1 MENNELCAIC
11 GKRRPSVYVT
21 QMNPDGSHG
30 ETKKVCLYCAYKMGL
45 PQIQDFMKRFG
56 ITEENLESVSDD
68 FDEMMRNMEEN
79 GGLPDALSGANEALE
94 GGDDSGEDN
103 GGTDGSDSGNGENG
117 SGSDGDGSD
126 SGDGENGGDGVEGKD
141 AESRKSATNTPNLGD
156 IMKMMGGLFGGLNG
170 LFPNGQ
176 QRGPQGGAPGSGPA
190 NGRQNPRASGEN
202 GGAQGQAGGEADAS
216 KKGGQEF
223 SLKKFKFLS
232 NYGIDLN
239 EKARQGK
246 IDNIV
251 GRDRETD
258 RVIQIL
264 NRRTKNNPAL
274 VGEPGV
280 GKTAI
285 AEGLALRIV
294 RKQVP
299 YKLLDKVVVMLDLT
313 AIVAGTQFRGQFE
326 SRMKGTIDE
335 VKKAGNIILVIDEV
349 HNIIGAGEAE
359 GSLNAA
365 NILKPAL
372 SRGEIQVIG
381 TTTLKEYRKY
391 IEKDGA
397 LERRFQPV
405 MVEEP
410 SVAETIEILKGIRDT
425 YEKYHFVHISDELLT
440 DCVKLSERYISDRFL
455 PDKAIDV
462 LDEACSRANLRNKV
476 PEEISAKE
484 SEKKR
489 IEATLADVDAKI
501 DSAQTKPAV
510 VKKEDGQEE
519 TSVVDDAELELFRQ
533 RADIRVEIAK
543 IDSEI
548 EALKNGMYI
557 DVSYDDVA
565 RVIETWTGIPVK
577 MISAEE
583 AERLL
588 GLEESLKKRV
598 IGQDRAVG
606 CVARAIRRN
615 RSGFRKR
622 FKPSSF
628 IFAGP
633 TGVGKTELVKQL
645 TVELFGTVESMIRL
659 DMSEYMEKHTV
670 SKLIGSPPG
679 YVGYDEAGQLTEK
692 VRRHPYSVILF
703 DEIEKAH
710 PDVFNML
717 LQILDDGR
725 LTDSQGRV
733 VNFEN
738 TVIILTTNAYG
749 KKNGI
754 TLGFGSGSQD
764 GDAQAAA
771 EAALKKIFRP
781 EFLNR
786 IDEIVIFDSLSDESL
801 RKIVNLM
808 LEEVAAQCRDRGI
821 SMEVTEA
828 AIDTIVK
835 NGYEEEYGARP
846 LRRYIQ
852 KNIEDEL
859 AERALRTG
867 LEGVKTVKVDSDG
880 TNITVTEIR

>member
-1 MENNELCAIC
+1 ML
-11 GKRRPSVYVT
+11 G
-21 QMNPDGSHG
+21 
-30 ETKKVCLYCAYKMGL
+30 
-45 PQIQDFMKRFG
+45 QI
-56 ITEENLESVSDD
+56 EE
-68 FDEMMRNMEEN
+68 
-79 GGLPDALSGANEALE
+79 GGLPDELK
-94 GGDDSGEDN
+94 DMM
-103 GGTDGSDSGNGENG
+103 
-117 SGSDGDGSD
+117 
-126 SGDGENGGDGVEGKD
+126 NGGDAPGSGEENDTDEEDIDDKD
-141 AESRKSATNTPNLGD
+141 AESKKSATNTPDFDRMMRDARNMLPNLGA
-156 IMKMMGGLFGGLNG
+156 LFS
-170 LFPNGQ
+170 
-176 QRGPQGGAPGSGPA
+176 R
-190 NGRQNPRASGEN
+190 RQNPNASEQNSPKKDEN
-202 GGAQGQAGGEADAS
+202 TRVNQNKQNKQNEENKAGDGFDI
-216 KKGGQEF
+216 KKY
-223 SLKKFKFLS
+223 KFLS

-239 EKARQGK
+239 EKARNGAL
-246 IDNIV
+246 DRVV

-274 VGEPGV
+274 IGEPGV

-285 AEGLALRIV
+285 AEGLAQRIV
-294 RKQVP
+294 RKEVP
-299 YKLLDKVVVMLDLT
+299 FGLQNKVVVALDLT
-313 AIVAGTQFRGQFE
+313 ALVAGTQFRGQFE
-326 SRMKGTIDE
+326 SRMKGTIDD
-335 VKKAGNIILVIDEV
+335 VKKAGNIILVIDEL

-410 SVAETIEILKGIRDT
+410 TVADTIEILKGLRKI
-425 YEKYHFVHISDELLT
+425 YEEYHSVRISDSLLE

-462 LDEACSRANLRNKV
+462 FDEACSRANLRNKV
-476 PEEISAKE
+476 PEMIHEKKAEISAVR
-484 SEKKR
+484 SE
-489 IEATLADVDAKI
+489 IQKI
-501 DSAQTKPAV
+501 DAEIADSQSKPAV
-510 VKKEDGQEE
+510 VRQQDGSDA
-519 TSVVDDAELELFRQ
+519 TVVDDAETELYRR
-533 RADIRVEIAK
+533 RADKTQEIAR
-543 IDSEI
+543 INSEI
-548 EALKNGMYI
+548 EALEANSRV
-557 DVSYDDVA
+557 DVTYEDVA
-565 RVIETWTGIPVK
+565 KVIETWTGIPVQ

-588 GLEESLKKRV
+588 KLEDELKQHV
-598 IGQDRAVG
+598 IGQDRAVS

-645 TVELFGTVESMIRL
+645 SILLFGTTESMIRL

-670 SKLIGSPPG
+670 AKLIGAPPG

-749 KKNGI
+749 KQNGVS
-754 TLGFGSGSQD
+754 LGFGAND
-764 GDAQAAA
+764 AVGDAQQAA
-771 EAALKKIFRP
+771 ENALKKVFRP

-786 IDEIVIFDSLSDESL
+786 IDEIVLFDSLSHDSL
-801 RKIVNLM
+801 VAITKLM
-808 LEEVAAQCRDRGI
+808 LGEIRAQCESHG
-821 SMEVTEA
+821 MELEVTDEA
-828 AIDTIVK
+828 VELIVK

-852 KNIEDEL
+852 KNIEDDL
-859 AERALRTG
+859 AEKTLKG
-867 LEGVKTVKVDSDG
+867 DLEGVKKVIVDARDG
-880 TNITVTEIR
+880 KLVITGI